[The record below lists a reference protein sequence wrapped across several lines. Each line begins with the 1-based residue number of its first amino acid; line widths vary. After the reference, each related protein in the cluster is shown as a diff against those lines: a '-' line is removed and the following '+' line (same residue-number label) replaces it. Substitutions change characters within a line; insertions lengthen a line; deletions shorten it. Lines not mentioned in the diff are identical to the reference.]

1 MKKRIATAAL
11 ALIMA
16 LGITQPVLAYSE
28 TAVITEAKDASGNP
42 VTATFTLESMDHDM
56 VSKFYEV
63 TENEQKEVSDYFG
76 TWDLA
81 GCPYANG
88 PLDLSH
94 TGASAENPVSVTFEM
109 KDKWA
114 IEYPDDAWP
123 EPPAGQRW
131 IYVLQQFEDGSYKL
145 LPAPAPADNTVTVQF
160 TDAVKSRILV
170 MGLDLARSGLIYD
183 DVEDMVEVAGV
194 QSAKDSQGNSVTVKV
209 AAFDYDQKAVA
220 ATEAYEL
227 CSGHVAI
234 AAANVSLEGATAS
247 ADNPVTVTFS
257 IPGVKKEDSISV
269 IHRKADGDWE
279 VLPGTC
285 GDGTVTATFTSF
297 SPVAFVDMNKALDG
311 DTTPDETPGTTTPTD
326 TTTPSGTT
334 TPTDTTTPSGT
345 TTPSDTTTPVQIP
358 AAATPEQK
366 PAATGTGNT
375 QGNPKAS
382 PKTGEDMTLDPVMG
396 VLAVS
401 MLSLT
406 VLAVYG
412 KKRKAM

>member
-16 LGITQPVLAYSE
+16 LGITQPVLAYSG
-28 TAVITEAKDASGNP
+28 TAVISEAKDASGNP
-42 VTATFTLESMDHDM
+42 VTATFTLEDMDYDM
-56 VSKFYEV
+56 TDKFYEV

-76 TWDLA
+76 TRGLA

-88 PLDLSH
+88 PLDLSQ
-94 TGASAENPVSVTFEM
+94 TGASAENPVSVTFTM
-109 KDKWA
+109 KAQYDDW
-114 IEYPDDAWP
+114 PDP
-123 EPPAGQRW
+123 MAGQRW
-131 IYVLQQFEDGSYKL
+131 VYVLQQFDDGSYKL
-145 LPAPAPADNTVTVQF
+145 LPAQVPVDNTATVQF
-160 TDAVKSRILV
+160 TDAVNCRILI
-170 MGLDLARSGLIYD
+170 MGLDLGREGLIYD
-183 DVEDMVEVAGV
+183 YVEDMTEVAGV
-194 QSAKDSQGNSVTVKV
+194 QSAQDSQGNPVNVTV
-209 AAFDYDQKAVA
+209 AAFDVDQKAVA

-227 CSGHVAI
+227 CNGHVAI
-234 AAANVSLEGATAS
+234 AAANVSGSAS

-257 IPGVKKEDSISV
+257 IPGVKKGDSISV

-297 SPVAFVDMNKALDG
+297 SPVAFVDMSKALDG

-345 TTPSDTTTPVQIP
+345 TTPTDTTTPAQTP

-375 QGNPKAS
+375 QGKPKAS

-406 VLAVYG
+406 ALAVYG